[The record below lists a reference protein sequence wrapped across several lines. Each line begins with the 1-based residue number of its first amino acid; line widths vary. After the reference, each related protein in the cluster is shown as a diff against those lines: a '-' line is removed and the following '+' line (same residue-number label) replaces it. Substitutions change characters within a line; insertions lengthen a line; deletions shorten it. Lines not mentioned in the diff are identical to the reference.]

1 MIKNQKTQLQRAILE
16 VEKAYPKDD
25 LISSYA
31 DFLKVRDYLAYYQ
44 FNPNVFD
51 SLVQLANE
59 SWNSEKRI
67 SRLMLLKRLK
77 EYLQQVITRDYYD
90 RGNKPHFDLKPE
102 TRKLIF
108 ELFKKTFE
116 EPHFIGERQIE
127 EARKLCN
134 SILMNLALTP
144 VEEEWLI
151 SHYHWSELI
160 LNRVLRYPVQ
170 SDVISHWVKINFKKD
185 PLRSR
190 RAELASW
197 IIDQDPSFEIKQ
209 DILIEDFEYLNQCD
223 LELIKQYNA
232 HIENQSKLEK
242 EYKQLNPR
250 RNYYFSEEDNLDS
263 ENTYYPKA
271 ELHFIKRSYKVT
283 RDISDEY
290 PVTYPNFERMRK
302 EFDTNLST
310 HHKLTM
316 IWAIAYSRIDNS
328 VKCAKMKKYYC
339 NETYKSIFKVSKK
352 NKNAE
357 LLKWMLEQQ

>member
-1 MIKNQKTQLQRAILE
+1 MFKNKKTQLQRAILE
-16 VEKAYPKDD
+16 IEKAYPKDD

-44 FNPNVFD
+44 FNPNVFH
-51 SLVQLANE
+51 SLIQLANE
-59 SWNSEKRI
+59 SWNTEKRI

-90 RGNKPHFDLKPE
+90 RGVKPHFDLKPE

-116 EPHFIGERQIE
+116 EPHFIGERQLE

-144 VEEEWLI
+144 IEEEWLA

-170 SDVISHWVKINFKKD
+170 SDVISNWVKINFKKD

-197 IIDQDPSFEIKQ
+197 IIDQDASFEIKQ

-223 LELIKQYNA
+223 LEVIQQYNA
-232 HIENQSKLEK
+232 QFENQSLPKRDLTRF
-242 EYKQLNPR
+242 QR
-250 RNYYFSEEDNLDS
+250 RKNYYPEEDIFDS
-263 ENTYYPKA
+263 GNTYYRKA
-271 ELHFIKRSYKVT
+271 ELHFIQRSYKVR
-283 RDISDEY
+283 RDISDQY

-328 VKCAKMKKYYC
+328 VKCSLMKKYYC
-339 NETYKSIFKVSKK
+339 NETFKSMFKVSKK

-357 LLKWMLEQQ
+357 LLKWMLQQQ